1 MVKVKA
7 TVGMYKAK
15 SCCNTHCA
23 GEVITIEE
31 YDGIAKDREE
41 KIKLDEQGF
50 SDYLDDN
57 YTTNEVFAMTEADK
71 QNVQKDFEKH
81 CRECAWEALSDEW
94 EYIEIRTEVV
104 ISDKDFA
111 DITSKK
117 AKEKCPCSCN
127 Q

>member
-15 SCCNTHCA
+15 RYCETHCE
-23 GEVITIEE
+23 GEVITTEE
-31 YDGIAKDREE
+31 FDGLVKDREE
-41 KIKLDEQGF
+41 EIKLDEQELL
-50 SDYLDDN
+50 DYLDDN
-57 YTTNEVFAMTEADK
+57 YTMNEIFVMTEEEK
-71 QNVQKDFEKH
+71 QNVQKDFENR
-81 CRECAWEALSDEW
+81 CRDWALDALSEGW

-117 AKEKCPCSCN
+117 TKEKCPCSCN